1 MSWTEVSIGE
11 LADIKHGFAFKGQD
25 FTDSGEYIVIT
36 PGNCHPRGGFRCKG
50 EKEKRYQGEIPEG
63 YLLKK
68 GDLLVVLTDLV
79 NSAPVLGGSFLIP
92 EDNKYLHNQ
101 RLGLVEIK
109 DPDKTS
115 KRFINYLFNT
125 HEYRGQVRGSAS
137 GATVRHTSPGRV
149 AACKVRV
156 PSDLRTQEQIAN
168 TLSVY
173 DDLIENNNRRIE
185 LLEAAARQLYKE
197 WFVRFLFPGHE
208 QTKIVNGL
216 PQGWEIKIISQVA
229 ETSGGGTPS
238 TKVPQYW
245 EDGNITWFVPKD
257 LTQNKS
263 LVLLDSEKK
272 ITDVGLQKSSAKMLP
287 PEAILMSSRASIGYF
302 GLFDGE
308 CCTNQGFISVIP
320 KQPETG
326 MYLLHNLMSRKEEII
341 ALAGGTTYKE
351 ISKTTFRRL
360 KITMPANSLLAEFE
374 KYAYDTVQQV
384 RVLKK
389 QIYALEKARDI
400 LLPKIMSGEI
410 KV

>member
-50 EKEKRYQGEIPEG
+50 EKEKRYQGKIPEG

-115 KRFINYLFNT
+115 KRFISYLFNT

-208 QTKIVNGL
+208 KTKIVNGL
-216 PQGWEIKIISQVA
+216 PQGWEVVPLEEVA
-229 ETSGGGTPS
+229 DIVMGQSPKSEFYNRDAEGLPFHQGVTNYGQRF
-238 TKVPQYW
+238 VDHQ
-245 EDGNITWFVPKD
+245 TW
-257 LTQNKS
+257 
-263 LVLLDSEKK
+263 
-272 ITDVGLQKSSAKMLP
+272 
-287 PEAILMSSRASIGYF
+287 
-302 GLFDGE
+302 
-308 CCTNQGFISVIP
+308 C
-320 KQPETG
+320 
-326 MYLLHNLMSRKEEII
+326 
-341 ALAGGTTYKE
+341 
-351 ISKTTFRRL
+351 SKTTRIAEYGDILFSVRAPVGRIN
-360 KITMPANSLLAEFE
+360 ITLDKVILGRGLAAIRSRSGSQSFLF
-374 KYAYDTVQQV
+374 YH
-384 RVLKK
+384 LK
-389 QIYALEKARDI
+389 QIFFKEDMIGEGSIYASISKKDLHGFELLRPPTALVNDYEERSVDIDRQIETLHRSNQRLEQARDL
-400 LLPKIMSGEI
+400 LLPKLMSGEI